1 MKRVDADGHDNNLY
15 SNGDPQQAI
24 APTLLR
30 AEEMNAIQEEIC
42 NVIEGF
48 GIALNPADDE
58 QFKTLLLNGIGRNYS
73 TTILNNQAVAVNL
86 TDFILD
92 KTKEV
97 GAVIDFRIARESD
110 TTRSY
115 SIGTIKALYRD
126 FTDDWVI
133 FIDENYDDSNIDLGL
148 VFTILASGQIQYT
161 STNWSGSSY
170 VGTFK
175 GRIRKILI

>member
-24 APTLLR
+24 APTLMR

-48 GIALNPADDE
+48 GIALNSADDE
-58 QFKTLLLNGIGRNYS
+58 QLSKAIGRNYS
-73 TTILNNQAVAVNL
+73 TTILNNQVSAVDL
-86 TDFILD
+86 TNFILD
-92 KTKEV
+92 KTKEKS
-97 GAVIDFRIARESD
+97 AVIDYRIARESD

-115 SIGTIKALYRD
+115 AVGTLKALYRD
-126 FTDDWVI
+126 FTDDWVL
-133 FIDENYDDSNIDLGL
+133 FRDENLDDSNVSLGM

-161 STNWSGSSY
+161 SSNWSGASY
-170 VGTFK
+170 VATFK
-175 GRIRKILI
+175 GRITKIFI